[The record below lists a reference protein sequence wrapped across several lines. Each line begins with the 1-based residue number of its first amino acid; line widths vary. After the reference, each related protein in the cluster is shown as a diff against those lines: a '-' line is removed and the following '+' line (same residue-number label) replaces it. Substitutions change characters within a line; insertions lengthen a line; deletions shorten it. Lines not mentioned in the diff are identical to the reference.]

1 MNLSLGE
8 PHTCSTIS
16 GVYRA
21 KCRFRIWNTQCGFWS
36 VGSFSA
42 GPGLSDRTRSSNGG
56 PARFAIRS
64 FVTGPGAFGP
74 RLYAQ
79 VALSYRPSSPLYGQ
93 NAGSVNFTMPE
104 KTPSSSYVSLKSS
117 QKRFAVMVWLNT

>member
-1 MNLSLGE
+1 MNFSLGE
-8 PHTCSTIS
+8 PQTFSTIS
-16 GVYRA
+16 GVYRL

-56 PARFAIRS
+56 PARLAVRS
-64 FVTGPGAFGP
+64 FVAGPGGLGP

-79 VALSYRPSSPLYGQ
+79 VALSSRPSSPVDGQ
-93 NAGSVNFTMPE
+93 NGGSEDFTNPE
-104 KTPSSSYVSLKSS
+104 
-117 QKRFAVMVWLNT
+117 NT